1 MFRKLSAAT
10 FVAFAL
16 AITSVGAIA
25 SDFTIKSDNLAP
37 AFNKAAKKLGADN
50 RMVRGK
56 CQSEVK
62 FVCQYEAGSGV
73 SLLAVADNP
82 KNKDI
87 SSIRI
92 VYASKDRADVMN
104 FAETV
109 GVLMALLVPAA
120 DKDERGA
127 AMVALLSRLKDADE
141 GNVDLHD
148 VNFRIRAAA
157 DIGVVTTVTKP

>member
-10 FVAFAL
+10 LVAFAL
-16 AITSVGAIA
+16 ATTSTAAIA
-25 SDFTIKSDNLAP
+25 SDFTIKADQLAT
-37 AFNKAAKKLGADN
+37 AFNKAAKKLSADS
-50 RMVRGK
+50 RMARGK

-73 SLLAVADNP
+73 SLLAVADNI
-82 KNKDI
+82 KNKGI

-92 VYASKDRADVMN
+92 VYASKDQKDVMN
-104 FAETV
+104 FAEAV
-109 GVLMALLVPAA
+109 GILMALLVPAA

-148 VNFRIRAAA
+148 VNFRIRAV
-157 DIGVVTTVTKP
+157 DGVGVVTTVTKS